1 MTELNIPPTSSLLA
15 RKWRKLR
22 RSPKHF
28 FIDSSGYQIAHRS
41 WQQSLKLG
49 SFLWVIGCFAVAC
62 LYFGVI
68 ASDRYVSR
76 SDVIIKQAD
85 QIKML
90 PDTLSML
97 GLGGSNHQ
105 DVLLVQ
111 EYLLSPDLLTRL
123 DNQLALKAHYQSS
136 DADYFSRLAS
146 DASREA
152 FLEYY
157 REHLSLRLD
166 EISGVLIIELQAFDP
181 VYGQQVVALILK
193 EAEQFIN
200 TLSHK
205 VAKEQLRFVEQ
216 EVDRAHHQLQ
226 QQKSRLLAYQ
236 DRYQLLSPESTSSA
250 RLGVVSKIEAELVS
264 KQAELKQL
272 RSYMRETA
280 PAVIAVQ
287 SRVDA
292 LNQQLAQENDKL
304 TRSGHPAVTSNSMNS
319 SDNTNNNSGEAMNQI
334 TARYLD
340 LQTEAAL
347 AADLYKTGL
356 ISLEQA
362 RVEAYR
368 KLKHLLV
375 VSQPSLAEEAEFPR
389 RLYNLASVAVLLCLL
404 YGLMVMGLATL
415 REHQD

>member
-111 EYLLSPDLLTRL
+111 EYLLS
-123 DNQLALKAHYQSS
+123 
-136 DADYFSRLAS
+136 LAS